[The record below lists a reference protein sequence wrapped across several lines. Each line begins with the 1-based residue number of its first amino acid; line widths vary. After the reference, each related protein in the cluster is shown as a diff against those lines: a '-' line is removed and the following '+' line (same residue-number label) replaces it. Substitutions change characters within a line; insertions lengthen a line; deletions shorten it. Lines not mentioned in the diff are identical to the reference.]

1 MKMIFVF
8 KKSVPVIDG
17 IACGNCKKYFTGT
30 SLKSMLK
37 ERMKE
42 WISEDDPDLNKMGRA
57 AFLECIIVSARF
69 IFIFF
74 DQVSQNQNFPP
85 WQVSCKL

>member
-1 MKMIFVF
+1 
-8 KKSVPVIDG
+8 
-17 IACGNCKKYFTGT
+17 
-30 SLKSMLK
+30 MLK

-74 DQVSQNQNFPP
+74 DQASQNQN
-85 WQVSCKL
+85 L